1 MFCSNCGK
9 TIEEGSAFCKEC
21 GAPVPQVG
29 RMGGAAGLEATQ
41 VRSAASPEPPGA
53 RPVPPPPVL
62 GYMPP
67 PPPPPSG
74 YTPGWQAPPPR
85 RRAGLIVGI
94 AVAVVIVLAG
104 AGVGAYFGLRGGG
117 SDQTA
122 SSSTTVFSGSTSTSV
137 AEVSTTVTIP
147 STSSSTSESTTTSM
161 STTTSVSPTT
171 SSGASTTG
179 STATTAPANSGLSAR
194 SIAYAKS
201 LGGTP
206 HKGESLYFLIG
217 ASVKT
222 EAEAQ
227 AKLDGA
233 TPRFGDMQSYFIV
246 QRSDNFDGMN
256 PGWFVVVEA
265 YRGEPSQEN
274 LQFGRRGFPDVYVKQ
289 ATVKTEDPIPVYE
302 DMVGQ

>member
-1 MFCSNCGK
+1 
-9 TIEEGSAFCKEC
+9 
-21 GAPVPQVG
+21 
-29 RMGGAAGLEATQ
+29 MGT
-41 VRSAASPEPPGA
+41 
-53 RPVPPPPVL
+53 
-62 GYMPP
+62 
-67 PPPPPSG
+67 
-74 YTPGWQAPPPR
+74 
-85 RRAGLIVGI
+85 
-94 AVAVVIVLAG
+94 
-104 AGVGAYFGLRGGG
+104 YFGLRGG
-117 SDQTA
+117 SPVKTAA
-122 SSSTTVFSGSTSTSV
+122 SSSTVGTASPGASV
-137 AEVSTTVTIP
+137 AQVSTTLATF
-147 STSSSTSESTTTSM
+147 SSSATTATSTAPSSTTTSTGAA
-161 STTTSVSPTT
+161 STT
-171 SSGASTTG
+171 SSGVSTTG

>member
-1 MFCSNCGK
+1 M
-9 TIEEGSAFCKEC
+9 
-21 GAPVPQVG
+21 
-29 RMGGAAGLEATQ
+29 
-41 VRSAASPEPPGA
+41 
-53 RPVPPPPVL
+53 
-62 GYMPP
+62 
-67 PPPPPSG
+67 
-74 YTPGWQAPPPR
+74 
-85 RRAGLIVGI
+85 
-94 AVAVVIVLAG
+94 VIVLAG
-104 AGVGAYFGLRGGG
+104 AGVGAYFGLRGSS
-117 SDQTA
+117 SDEA

-161 STTTSVSPTT
+161 STTTSVSPTNSSLPSTT